1 MSEPSSKPPGAPTRA
16 KPESFRA
23 RALQA
28 SLTVKDL
35 EKSLAW
41 YTDVVGFAVDR
52 RHERDGKLVAVSLKA
67 GRVRILLGQDDGA
80 KGWDRVKG
88 LGLSLQFTTV
98 QNVDE
103 VARRIKD
110 LGGTLD
116 TEPVDTPWGARVFR
130 VSDPDGFKLV
140 FSSER

>member
-1 MSEPSSKPPGAPTRA
+1 MSEPSSKPPGAPLRS

-23 RALQA
+23 RTLQA

-103 VARRIKD
+103 IARRIKD